1 LSNSIKINKNN
12 IRVSKNSKYW
22 YKTALSYDSQHPEAN
37 YAYACD
43 LEDKENLPGA
53 LKHFQKAYEGGFNT
67 AILGISRVEKKLDS
81 LQDEAGNIEKG
92 NKKRLIIIPLIIIL
106 FVLVSYLMFT
116 MFVSFK
122 ERDMYKVYNINEVE
136 TKIIE
141 QNVWLHRI
149 PLPPEYLSGDSKTQ
163 GVNQISIEL
172 DSEVKDIIVSSE
184 EYARNNDLLN
194 TSLELFVYYNDRSG
208 LSVKRSNPVAKASL
222 VNGTV
227 TDIYIYPGFK
237 KKAVKN

>member
-1 LSNSIKINKNN
+1 
-12 IRVSKNSKYW
+12 
-22 YKTALSYDSQHPEAN
+22 
-37 YAYACD
+37 
-43 LEDKENLPGA
+43 
-53 LKHFQKAYEGGFNT
+53 
-67 AILGISRVEKKLDS
+67 
-81 LQDEAGNIEKG
+81 
-92 NKKRLIIIPLIIIL
+92 
-106 FVLVSYLMFT
+106 
-116 MFVSFK
+116 
-122 ERDMYKVYNINEVE
+122 
-136 TKIIE
+136 
-141 QNVWLHRI
+141 
-149 PLPPEYLSGDSKTQ
+149 LSGDSKTQ